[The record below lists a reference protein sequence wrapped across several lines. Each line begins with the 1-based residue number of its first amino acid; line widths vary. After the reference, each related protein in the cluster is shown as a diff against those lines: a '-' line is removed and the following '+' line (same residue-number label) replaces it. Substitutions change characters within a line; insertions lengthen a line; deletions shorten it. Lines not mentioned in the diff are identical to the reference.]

1 MRSRTGPR
9 RCDQMGLFQPRAM
22 TPCWTDLP
30 AEVRRRTLA
39 LLAKLL
45 RQHVRER
52 RGAEVR
58 GE

>member
-1 MRSRTGPR
+1 
-9 RCDQMGLFQPRAM
+9 MGLFQPRAM